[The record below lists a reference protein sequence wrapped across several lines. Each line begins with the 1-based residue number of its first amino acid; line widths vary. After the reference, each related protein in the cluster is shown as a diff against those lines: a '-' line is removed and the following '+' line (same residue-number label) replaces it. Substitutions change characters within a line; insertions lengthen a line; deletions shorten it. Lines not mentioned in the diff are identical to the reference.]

1 MISRTEVPSIP
12 FWENSRSAAWR
23 SATRVAS
30 WEAGEIVLR
39 SAEVIRMHETNNSQS
54 VFSLR
59 ALLRFD
65 DNLLRHEHGALRG
78 STCLRGGDTEFG
90 LALIEL
96 IDDLAHGCLI
106 QID

>member
-1 MISRTEVPSIP
+1 MDSTGRRREKS
-12 FWENSRSAAWR
+12 FDLSQEC
-23 SATRVAS
+23 
-30 WEAGEIVLR
+30 
-39 SAEVIRMHETNNSQS
+39 HNSQS
-54 VFSLR
+54 VFALC
-59 ALLRFD
+59 ALLRAFD

-78 STCLRGGDTEFG
+78 SMCLRGGDAELE

>member
-1 MISRTEVPSIP
+1 MISRTVPSIP
-12 FWENSRSAAWR
+12 FWENSRSAASR

-39 SAEVIRMHETNNSQS
+39 SAEIIRMHETNNSQS
-54 VFSLR
+54 VFSLG
-59 ALLRFD
+59 ALLRAFD

-78 STCLRGGDTEFG
+78 STCLRGGDTELE